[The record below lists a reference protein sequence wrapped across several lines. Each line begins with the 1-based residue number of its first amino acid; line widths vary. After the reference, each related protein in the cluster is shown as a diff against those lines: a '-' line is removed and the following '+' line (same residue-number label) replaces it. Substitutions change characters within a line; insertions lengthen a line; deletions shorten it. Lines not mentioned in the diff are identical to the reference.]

1 MYDQTVTIVNKLKK
15 ADSGVGATTDT
26 YKKTVINTAELHKK
40 SVRSVSGSTV
50 SLGETE
56 IVLIPFNSTF
66 NDVIIPYLPYETWKT
81 DTSKGFTMETGD
93 IVFYGTLSETP
104 TSSNIS
110 TLKSTYKNCDVR
122 TVEVAKNNGFAM
134 VQIKVEGV

>member
-56 IVLIPFNSTF
+56 IVLIPFNSG
-66 NDVIIPYLPYETWKT
+66 YLPYETWKV
-81 DTSKGFTMETGD
+81 DTSKGFTMEVGD
-93 IVFYGTLSETP
+93 IVFYGTLAETP
-104 TSSNIS
+104 TSANIA

-122 TVEVAKNNGFAM
+122 TVEIAKNNGFAR

>member
-56 IVLIPFNSTF
+56 IVLIPFNSG
-66 NDVIIPYLPYETWKT
+66 YLPYETWKL

-93 IVFYGTLSETP
+93 IVFYGTLAETP
-104 TSSNIS
+104 TSANIA

-122 TVEVAKNNGFAM
+122 TVEVAKNNGFTM

>member
-15 ADSGVGATTDT
+15 ADSGVCATTDT

-40 SVRSVSGSTV
+40 AVRSVSGSTV

-56 IVLIPFNSTF
+56 IVLIPFDSG
-66 NDVIIPYLPYETWKT
+66 YLPYSTWKT
-81 DTSKGFTMETGD
+81 DTSKGFTMEVGD
-93 IVFYGTLSETP
+93 IVFYGTLAETP
-104 TSSNIS
+104 TSANIA

-122 TVEVAKNNGFAM
+122 TIEIAKNNGFAR
-134 VQIKVEGV
+134 VQVKVEGV

>member
-1 MYDQTVTIVNKLKK
+1 MILT
-15 ADSGVGATTDT
+15 
-26 YKKTVINTAELHKK
+26 KKTVINTAELHKK

-56 IVLIPFNSTF
+56 IVLIPFDSG
-66 NDVIIPYLPYETWKT
+66 YLPYSTWKT
-81 DTSKGFTMETGD
+81 DTSKGFTMEPGD
-93 IVFYGTLSETP
+93 LIFYHELTEVT
-104 TSSNIS
+104 TSANIA

-122 TVEVAKNNGFAM
+122 TVEVAKNNGLAK

>member
-56 IVLIPFNSTF
+56 IVLIPFGSG
-66 NDVIIPYLPYETWKT
+66 YLPYETWKV
-81 DTSKGFTMETGD
+81 DTSKGFTMNVGD
-93 IVFYGTLSETP
+93 IVFYGTLEEMP
-104 TSSNIS
+104 TSANIA
-110 TLKSTYKNCDVR
+110 TLKNTYKNCDVR
-122 TVEVAKNNGFAM
+122 TVEIAKYNGIAT